1 MKNSYR
7 MFRCPK
13 AYTHKIRVW
22 TFPGVCPNCGQPMQ
36 KGEHIIR
43 WD

>member
-1 MKNSYR
+1 VKNSYR

-13 AYTHKIRVW
+13 TYSPTIRVW
-22 TFPGVCPNCGQPMQ
+22 TFPGACPQCGQPMTR
-36 KGEHIIR
+36 GEHIIR